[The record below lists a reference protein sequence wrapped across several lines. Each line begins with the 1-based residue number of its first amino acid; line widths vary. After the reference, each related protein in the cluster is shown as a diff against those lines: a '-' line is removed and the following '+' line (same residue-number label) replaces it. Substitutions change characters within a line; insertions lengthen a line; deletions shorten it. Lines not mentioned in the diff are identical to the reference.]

1 MCCAVFPA
9 TLSNCDQAT
18 AGNETATAGGD
29 EDEEEGEYDDDVQEV
44 TAKTSEDSKG
54 TTVYFSS

>member
-18 AGNETATAGGD
+18 AGNETATAVDDD
-29 EDEEEGEYDDDVQEV
+29 EEGDEEEDVQEV
-44 TAKTSEDSKG
+44 TATSQEDSKG
-54 TTVYFSS
+54 TLVYMAC